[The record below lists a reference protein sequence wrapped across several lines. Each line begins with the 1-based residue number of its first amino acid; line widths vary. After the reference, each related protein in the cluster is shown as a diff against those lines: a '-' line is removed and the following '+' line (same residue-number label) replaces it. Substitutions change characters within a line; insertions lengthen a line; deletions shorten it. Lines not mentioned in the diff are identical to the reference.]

1 MSKCISKCVC
11 LEYGGSDSSRVSEFL
26 SASLSGLSAV
36 SLLPSLSISLAWLRA
51 CRSISTAELVVA
63 ASDEKLSFLV
73 NIFAVTMFLD

>member
-1 MSKCISKCVC
+1 MC
-11 LEYGGSDSSRVSEFL
+11 GGLDSSRVSEFH
-26 SASLSGLSAV
+26 SAFLPGFLAV
-36 SLLPSLSISLAWLRA
+36 SLSLSISLAWLRA